1 MEIRLVLADA
11 CGWFREG
18 LGLIVGAESGM
29 RVVGSAADGQAA
41 LQVVRKARPHVVVVE
56 VALPVLNGIDLTRQL
71 CEMSFP
77 PKVLCLSSGMDSH
90 HLSGVLSAGASGYLL
105 KDHTA
110 QDLIGAISAVA
121 AGDVYLSPKVAGEVV
136 AGYVASQRSQHASS
150 RIMQLTSRERQ
161 VLQLVAEGIEG
172 RAAAERLGVSP
183 KTVYSHLE
191 HVMQKLRARSIAELT
206 KHAVREG
213 ITSL

>member
-1 MEIRLVLADA
+1 MEVRLLLADA
-11 CGWFREG
+11 CGLFREG
-18 LGLIVGAESGM
+18 LALIVAAERGM
-29 RVVGSAADGQAA
+29 QVVGAAADGHTA
-41 LQVVRKARPHVVVVE
+41 LSMAQKKRPNVVVLD

-71 CEMSFP
+71 CETAYP
-77 PKVLCLSSGMDSH
+77 PKVLCLSSCVDSH
-90 HLSGVLSAGASGYLL
+90 HLSGILSAGASGYLL
-105 KDHTA
+105 KMHTA
-110 QDLIGAISAVA
+110 EELIHAINVVA

-136 AGYVASQRSQHASS
+136 AGYVASQRVKHESSQ
-150 RIMQLTSRERQ
+150 IMQLTSRERQ
-161 VLQLVAEGIEG
+161 ILQLVAEGIEG

-191 HVMQKLRARSIAELT
+191 HVMQKLSARSIAELT